1 LFKRRISS
9 WREVRTIG
17 GSIRAGLDRIH
28 DSWGWFVALGI
39 ALIALGVVC
48 IMGDVTAT
56 LATVLALGWL
66 LVIGA
71 VVALVQA
78 FRAYDWGGFFLY
90 FLSALLR
97 GVAGYVLIRYPDSG
111 EVSITILL
119 AAFFIVGGIFRTVGA
134 ASMRFPSWGWTA
146 FSGIVSLVLGFTLI
160 YQLPTASLWFIGFLV
175 GVDFIFD
182 GVALITLGTA
192 VKKVPAS
199 REFARA

>member
-1 LFKRRISS
+1 MADTS
-9 WREVRTIG
+9 TIA
-17 GSIRAGLDRIH
+17 GSISAGLDKIH
-28 DSWGWFVALGI
+28 DSWGWFVVLGI

-48 IMGDVTAT
+48 IMGDMTAT

-78 FRAYDWGGFFLY
+78 FRAYDWHGFFLY

-97 GVAGYVLIRYPDSG
+97 GVAGYVLIRYPGSG

-119 AAFFIVGGIFRTVGA
+119 ASLFIVGGIFRTVA
-134 ASMRFPSWGWTA
+134 ASSMRFPSWGWTA
-146 FSGIVSLVLGFTLI
+146 FSGIVAVVLGFMLI
-160 YQLPTASLWFIGFLV
+160 YQLPNASLWFIGFLV

-182 GVALITLGTA
+182 GISLIALGTA
-192 VKKVPAS
+192 VKKVPAG
-199 REFARA
+199 RDFARA

>member
-1 LFKRRISS
+1 MA
-9 WREVRTIG
+9 EVSTLG
-17 GSIRAGLDRIH
+17 GSIRAGLDKIH
-28 DSWGWFVALGI
+28 DSWGWFVVLGV

-78 FRAYDWGGFFLY
+78 FRAYDWSGFFLY

-97 GVAGYVLIRYPDSG
+97 GVAGYVLIRYPGSG

-119 AAFFIVGGIFRTVGA
+119 AALFIVGGIFRTVGA
-134 ASMRFPSWGWTA
+134 TSMRFPNWGWTA
-146 FSGIVSLVLGFTLI
+146 LSGIVSLIVGFMLI

-182 GVALITLGTA
+182 GIALITLGTA
-192 VKKVPAS
+192 VKKVPAG
-199 REFARA
+199 RDFARA

>member
-1 LFKRRISS
+1 MADTS
-9 WREVRTIG
+9 TIA
-17 GSIRAGLDRIH
+17 GSISAGLDKIH
-28 DSWGWFVALGI
+28 DSWGWFVVLGI

-48 IMGDVTAT
+48 IMGDMTAT

-78 FRAYDWGGFFLY
+78 FRAYDWHGFFLY

-97 GVAGYVLIRYPDSG
+97 GVAGYVLIRYPGSG

-119 AAFFIVGGIFRTVGA
+119 ASLFIVGGIFRTVA
-134 ASMRFPSWGWTA
+134 ATSMRFPSWGWTA
-146 FSGIVSLVLGFTLI
+146 FSGIVAVVLGFMLI
-160 YQLPTASLWFIGFLV
+160 YQLPNASLWFIGFLV

-182 GVALITLGTA
+182 GISLIALGTA
-192 VKKVPAS
+192 VKQVPAG
-199 REFARA
+199 RDFARA

>member
-1 LFKRRISS
+1 MADTS
-9 WREVRTIG
+9 TIG
-17 GSIRAGLDRIH
+17 GSISASLDKIH

-48 IMGDVTAT
+48 IMGDMTAT

-66 LVIGA
+66 LVFGA

-78 FRAYDWGGFFLY
+78 FRAYDWSGFWLY
-90 FLSALLR
+90 FLTALLR
-97 GVAGYVLIRYPDSG
+97 GVAGYVLIRYPGSG

-119 AAFFIVGGIFRTVGA
+119 ASLFIVGGIFRTVGA
-134 ASMRFPSWGWTA
+134 ASLRFPSWGWAA
-146 FSGIVSLVLGFTLI
+146 FSGIVSLIVGFMLM

-182 GVALITLGTA
+182 GVSLIALGTA
-192 VKKVPAS
+192 VKKVPAG

>member
-1 LFKRRISS
+1 MADT
-9 WREVRTIG
+9 RTIG
-17 GSIRAGLDRIH
+17 GSISEGLDKIH

-48 IMGDVTAT
+48 IMGDMTAT

-71 VVALVQA
+71 IVALVQA
-78 FRAYDWGGFFLY
+78 FRAYDWSGFWLY
-90 FLSALLR
+90 FLTALLR
-97 GVAGYVLIRYPDSG
+97 GVAGYVLIRYPGSG

-119 AAFFIVGGIFRTVGA
+119 ASLFIVGGIFRTVGA
-134 ASMRFPSWGWTA
+134 ASLRFPSWGWAA
-146 FSGIVSLVLGFTLI
+146 FSGIVSFIVGFMLI

-182 GVALITLGTA
+182 GVSLIALGTA
-192 VKKVPAS
+192 VKKVPAG

>member
-1 LFKRRISS
+1 MAEASI
-9 WREVRTIG
+9 IG
-17 GSIRAGLDRIH
+17 GSIRAGLDKIH

-78 FRAYDWGGFFLY
+78 FRAYDWSGFFLY
-90 FLSALLR
+90 LLTALLR
-97 GVAGYVLIRYPDSG
+97 GVAGYVFIRYPGSG
-111 EVSITILL
+111 EVSLTILL
-119 AAFFIVGGIFRTVGA
+119 ASLFIVGGIFRTVGA
-134 ASMRFPSWGWTA
+134 TSMRFPSWGWTA
-146 FSGIVSLVLGFTLI
+146 FSGIVSFIVGFMLI
-160 YQLPTASLWFIGFLV
+160 YQLPTTSLWFIGFLV

-182 GVALITLGTA
+182 GIALITLGTA
-192 VKKVPAS
+192 VKRLPAG
-199 REFARA
+199 RDFARA

>member
-1 LFKRRISS
+1 MADTS
-9 WREVRTIG
+9 TIA
-17 GSIRAGLDRIH
+17 GSISAGLDKIH
-28 DSWGWFVALGI
+28 DSWGWFVVLGI

-48 IMGDVTAT
+48 IMGDMTAT

-78 FRAYDWGGFFLY
+78 FRAYDWHGFFLY

-97 GVAGYVLIRYPDSG
+97 GVAGYVLIRYPGSG

-119 AAFFIVGGIFRTVGA
+119 ASLFIVGGIFRTVA
-134 ASMRFPSWGWTA
+134 ASSMRFPSWGWTA
-146 FSGIVSLVLGFTLI
+146 FSGIVAVILGFMLI
-160 YQLPTASLWFIGFLV
+160 YQLPNASLWFIGFLV

-182 GVALITLGTA
+182 GISLIALGTA
-192 VKKVPAS
+192 VKQVPAG
-199 REFARA
+199 RDFARA

>member
-1 LFKRRISS
+1 MADT
-9 WREVRTIG
+9 RTIG
-17 GSIRAGLDRIH
+17 GSISEGLDKIH

-48 IMGDVTAT
+48 IMGDMTAT

-71 VVALVQA
+71 LVSLVQA
-78 FRAYDWGGFFLY
+78 FRAYDWSGFWLY
-90 FLSALLR
+90 FLTALLR
-97 GVAGYVLIRYPDSG
+97 GVAGYVLIRYPGSG

-119 AAFFIVGGIFRTVGA
+119 ASLFIVGGIFRTVGA
-134 ASMRFPSWGWTA
+134 ASLRFPSWGWAA
-146 FSGIVSLVLGFTLI
+146 FSGIVSFIVGFMLI

-182 GVALITLGTA
+182 GVSLIALGTA
-192 VKKVPAS
+192 VKKVPAG

>member
-1 LFKRRISS
+1 MADTS
-9 WREVRTIG
+9 TIA
-17 GSIRAGLDRIH
+17 GSISAGLDKIH
-28 DSWGWFVALGI
+28 DSWGWFVVLGI

-48 IMGDVTAT
+48 IMGDMTAT

-78 FRAYDWGGFFLY
+78 FRAYDWHGFFLY

-97 GVAGYVLIRYPDSG
+97 GVAGYVLIRYPGSG

-119 AAFFIVGGIFRTVGA
+119 ASLFIVGGIFRTVA
-134 ASMRFPSWGWTA
+134 ASSMRFPSWGWTA
-146 FSGIVSLVLGFTLI
+146 FSGIVAVVLGFMLI
-160 YQLPTASLWFIGFLV
+160 YQLPNASLWFIGVLV

-182 GVALITLGTA
+182 GISLIALGTA
-192 VKKVPAS
+192 VKKVPAG
-199 REFARA
+199 RDFARA

>member
-1 LFKRRISS
+1 MADTS
-9 WREVRTIG
+9 TIG
-17 GSIRAGLDRIH
+17 GSITAGLDKIH
-28 DSWGWFVALGI
+28 DSWGWFVVLGI

-48 IMGDVTAT
+48 IVGDVTAT

-78 FRAYDWGGFFLY
+78 FRAYDWSGFWLY
-90 FLSALLR
+90 FLAALLR
-97 GVAGYVLIRYPDSG
+97 GVAGYMLIRYPGSG

-119 AAFFIVGGIFRTVGA
+119 ASLFIVGGIFRTVGA
-134 ASMRFPSWGWTA
+134 ASLRFPTWGWAA
-146 FSGIVSLVLGFTLI
+146 FSGIVSLVVGFMLI
-160 YQLPTASLWFIGFLV
+160 YQLPTTSLWFIGFLV

-182 GVALITLGTA
+182 GISLIALGTA
-192 VKKVPAS
+192 VKKVPAG

>member
-1 LFKRRISS
+1 MADTS
-9 WREVRTIG
+9 TIG
-17 GSIRAGLDRIH
+17 GSISAGLDKIH
-28 DSWGWFVALGI
+28 DSWGWFVTLGI

-48 IMGDVTAT
+48 IMGDMTAT

-71 VVALVQA
+71 IVALVQA
-78 FRAYDWGGFFLY
+78 FRAYDWSGFWLY
-90 FLSALLR
+90 FLTALLR
-97 GVAGYVLIRYPDSG
+97 GVAGYVLIRYPGSG

-119 AAFFIVGGIFRTVGA
+119 ASLFIVGGIFRTVGA
-134 ASMRFPSWGWTA
+134 ASLRFPSWGWAA
-146 FSGIVSLVLGFTLI
+146 FSGIVSFILGFMLI

-182 GVALITLGTA
+182 GISLIALGTA
-192 VKKVPAS
+192 VKKVPAG

>member
-1 LFKRRISS
+1 MT
-9 WREVRTIG
+9 EATTIG
-17 GSIRAGLDRIH
+17 GSIRAGLDKIH

-39 ALIALGVVC
+39 ALIVLGVVC

-56 LATVLALGWL
+56 YATVLALGWL
-66 LVIGA
+66 LVVGA

-78 FRAYDWGGFFLY
+78 FRAYDWSGFFLY
-90 FLSALLR
+90 FLSALIR
-97 GVAGYVLIRYPDSG
+97 GVAGYLLIRYPGSG

-119 AAFFIVGGIFRTVGA
+119 AALFIVGGVFRTVGA
-134 ASMRFPSWGWTA
+134 TSMQFPSWGWAA
-146 FSGIVSLVLGFTLI
+146 FSGVVSFIVGFMLI

-182 GVALITLGTA
+182 GVSLIALGSA
-192 VKKVPAS
+192 VKRVPAG

>member
-1 LFKRRISS
+1 MA
-9 WREVRTIG
+9 EVSTVG
-17 GSIRAGLDRIH
+17 GSIRAGLDKVH
-28 DSWGWFVALGI
+28 DSWGWFVVLGI

-48 IMGDVTAT
+48 IMGDMTAT

-78 FRAYDWGGFFLY
+78 FRAYDWSGFFLY

-97 GVAGYVLIRYPDSG
+97 GVAGYVLIRYPGSG

-119 AAFFIVGGIFRTVGA
+119 ASLFIVGGIFRTVGA
-134 ASMRFPSWGWTA
+134 TSMRFPSWGWTA
-146 FSGIVSLVLGFTLI
+146 FSGIVSLVVGFMLI
-160 YQLPTASLWFIGFLV
+160 YQLPTASPWFIGFLV

-182 GVALITLGTA
+182 GIALITLGTA
-192 VKKVPAS
+192 VKKVPAG
-199 REFARA
+199 RDFARA

>member
-1 LFKRRISS
+1 MAQAT
-9 WREVRTIG
+9 TIG
-17 GSIRAGLDRIH
+17 GSISQGLDKIH

-39 ALIALGVVC
+39 ALIGLGAVC

-56 LATVLALGWL
+56 MATVLALGWL

-71 VVALVQA
+71 VISLAQA
-78 FRAYDWGGFFLY
+78 FRAYDWHGFFLF

-97 GVAGYVLIRYPDSG
+97 GVAGYLLIRYPGSG

-119 AAFFIVGGIFRTVGA
+119 AALFIVGGVFRTVA
-134 ASMRFPSWGWTA
+134 ATSMRFPSWGWTA
-146 FSGIVSLVLGFTLI
+146 FSGIVSVVVGFMLI
-160 YQLPTASLWFIGFLV
+160 YQLPTTSLWFLGFLV

-192 VKKVPAS
+192 VKKVPAGRDFGRRVS
-199 REFARA
+199 AS